1 MKFGEVLSR
10 SLIRQYSYYYI
21 CYDELKHELEDNL
34 QKTNGQWSQELE
46 TTFLESLEIELDKV
60 YTFCK
65 VKHSEIL
72 RRVKE
77 VQEQVQHTVALL
89 DSNTPPSELDFEILE
104 EELSDIIADV
114 HDLAKFS
121 RLNYTGFQKIIKKHD
136 KNTHFIL
143 KPIFAVR
150 LDAKPFFKE
159 NYDGLVVKIS
169 QLYDIVRTS
178 GKPIKGDSA
187 AGGKQQ
193 NFVRQTTKYWVHP
206 DNITELKLIIL
217 KHLPVLVFNTNKEF
231 ETEDSAISS
240 IYYDNED
247 LDLYYGR
254 LRKDEGAEAHRLRW
268 YGGMQSNTIFVER
281 KTHRE
286 DWTGEKSVKAR
297 FSLKER
303 HVNDFLHGKFT
314 VEDAFAKMRKEGKKS
329 IQEIENLEA
338 LATEIQYTMLKKR
351 LRPVVRSFYNRTAF
365 QLPGDARVRISLD
378 TELTMVREDNF
389 DGKDRTNGN
398 WRRTDIGIN
407 WPFDNIDDKD
417 VCRFPYAVLEV
428 KLQTQL
434 GQEPPEWVRELVGS
448 HLVEPVPKFSKF
460 IHGVATL
467 LNNRVNSIPF
477 WLPQMDV
484 DIRKPALPTQID
496 IIRPERDSCPGSGI
510 GSENGDEDDEDDA
523 ALINAMTNGAPGNN
537 MDIEEGTTS
546 YGAITRTPNVAQ
558 SSSLGDPQTMPSVN
572 AAYYQRKIR
581 HAGNQLTKRYYTTV
595 AFFDHYFNG
604 DQIAKIPKG
613 TVFDTQVRAPP
624 GKTICVPVRVEP
636 KVYFATERTF
646 LSWLSI
652 SILLGGVS
660 TTLLTYGTPTTMLAS
675 VGFFI
680 TSIVTLIH
688 TVFVYAT
695 RVVNIRLKKAIDY
708 EDRLGP
714 PMISIFLIL
723 SIMFSVFCNWA

>member
-1 MKFGEVLSR
+1 MVKFGEHLKR
-10 SLIRQYSYYYI
+10 SLIREYSYYYI
-21 CYDELKHELEDNL
+21 SYDDLKAELEDSLESN
-34 QKTNGQWSQELE
+34 NGVWSEELE
-46 TTFLESLEIELDKV
+46 TQFLESLEVELDKV

-65 VKHSEIL
+65 VKHNEVL

-77 VQEQVQHTVALL
+77 AQEQVSVAVHSL
-89 DSNTPPSELDFEILE
+89 DSNTPVTDLDFQILE

-136 KNTHFIL
+136 KNTKFIL
-143 KPIFAVR
+143 KPVFQVR
-150 LDAKPFFKE
+150 MNAKPFFKE
-159 NYDGLVVKIS
+159 NYDELVVKIS
-169 QLYDIVRTS
+169 QLYDIVRTR
-178 GKPIKGDSA
+178 GNPVKGDSA

-231 ETEDSAISS
+231 EKEDSAITS

-268 YGGMQSNTIFVER
+268 YGGMGSDTIFVER

-297 FSLKER
+297 FALKEKY
-303 HVNDFLHGKFT
+303 VNDFLHGKYT
-314 VEDAFAKMRKEGKKS
+314 VEQAFAKMRREGKKS
-329 IQEIENLEA
+329 IQEIESLEA
-338 LATEIQYTMLKKR
+338 LATEIQYTMLKKK

-389 DGKDRTNGN
+389 DGNDRTNGN
-398 WRRTDIGIN
+398 WRRMDIGVD
-407 WPFDNIDDKD
+407 WPFNQLPEKD

-434 GQEPPEWVRELVGS
+434 SQEPPEWVRELVGS

-467 LNNRVNSIPF
+467 LNDKVNLIPF

-484 DIRKPALPTQID
+484 DIRKPAIPTNIN
-496 IIRPERDSCPGSGI
+496 ITRPGR
-510 GSENGDEDDEDDA
+510 EDDEEFEDTEDEELA
-523 ALINAMTNGAPGNN
+523 APANSY
-537 MDIEEGTTS
+537 DIEEAAGDVPVNRGAGQPTGVS
-546 YGAITRTPNVAQ
+546 SAPNYGAITENANVPSN
-558 SSSLGDPQTMPSVN
+558 SSEN
-572 AAYYQRKIR
+572 AAEILRKIR
-581 HAGNQLTKRYYTTV
+581 QASNPVTKYWYTLV
-595 AFFDHYFNG
+595 YHIDHYLYG
-604 DQIAKIPKG
+604 DQISKVPQG
-613 TVFDTQVRAPP
+613 TVFDSYVSAPP

-636 KVYFATERTF
+636 KVYFATERTL
-646 LSWLSI
+646 LSWVSVGLV
-652 SILLGGVS
+652 LGGVS
-660 TTLLTYGTPTTMLAS
+660 TSFLTYGTPTTMVAS
-675 VGFFI
+675 IGFFI
-680 TSIVTLIH
+680 TALVTIWLS
-688 TVFVYAT
+688 TYT
-695 RVVNIRLKKAIDY
+695 YCKRVVNIRMKRPIDY
-708 EDRLGP
+708 EDKYGP
-714 PMISIFLIL
+714 PMICAFLMASILFT
-723 SIMFSVFCNWA
+723 FFCNIV

>member
-1 MKFGEVLSR
+1 MKFGEQLGR
-10 SLIRQYSYYYI
+10 SLIREYSYYYI
-21 CYDELKHELEDNL
+21 CYDDLKTELEENL
-34 QKTNGQWSQELE
+34 EANQGNWSESLE
-46 TTFLESLEIELDKV
+46 TQFLESLEVELDKV

-65 VKHSEIL
+65 VKHNEVV

-77 VQEQVQHTVALL
+77 AQEQVQTTVRAL

-136 KNTHFIL
+136 KKTKFIL
-143 KPIFAVR
+143 RPVFQVR
-150 LDAKPFFKE
+150 LNSKPFFKE
-159 NYDGLVVKIS
+159 NYDDLVVKIS
-169 QLYDIVRTS
+169 QSYDLVRTR
-178 GKPIKGDSA
+178 GNPIRGDSSS
-187 AGGKQQ
+187 GGKQQ

-217 KHLPVLVFNTNKEF
+217 KHLPVLVFNSNKEF
-231 ETEDSAISS
+231 EQEDSAITS

-268 YGGMQSNTIFVER
+268 YGGMNSDTIFVER

-297 FSLKER
+297 FALKER
-303 HVNDFLHGKFT
+303 LVNDFLHGRYT
-314 VEDAFAKMRKEGKKS
+314 VEQAFQKMRKDGKKS
-329 IQEIENLEA
+329 LKEIENLEA
-338 LATEIQYTMLKKR
+338 LATEVQYTMLKKK

-389 DGKDRTNGN
+389 DGNDRTNKN
-398 WRRTDIGIN
+398 WRRMDIGVD
-407 WPFDNIDDKD
+407 WPFKQLPEKD

-467 LNNRVNSIPF
+467 LPDKTESIPF
-477 WLPQMDV
+477 WLPQMGV
-484 DIRKPALPTQID
+484 DIRKPAIPTHIN
-496 IIRPERDSCPGSGI
+496 ISRPGRSDNES
-510 GSENGDEDDEDDA
+510 EDD
-523 ALINAMTNGAPGNN
+523 LYTNQSHPAGNL
-537 MDIEEGTTS
+537 MDPEERVG
-546 YGAITRTPNVAQ
+546 YGAIEGQAHQ
-558 SSSLGDPQTMPSVN
+558 SSGEGEYNQTSGQRNRTSSNPVVQLYHKLYASL
-572 AAYYQRKIR
+572 
-581 HAGNQLTKRYYTTV
+581 
-595 AFFDHYFNG
+595 DHYLHG
-604 DQIAKIPKG
+604 DQITKVPEG
-613 TVFDTQVRAPP
+613 TVFDTEVRAPP
-624 GKTICVPVRVEP
+624 GKVLCVPVRVEP

-646 LSWLSI
+646 LSWMSI
-652 SILLGGVS
+652 GL
-660 TTLLTYGTPTTMLAS
+660 TLNAVAISMLNYGTDATMVAS
-675 VGFFI
+675 VGFFCTALLTI
-680 TSIVTLIH
+680 IYNAY
-688 TVFVYAT
+688 VYCN
-695 RVVNIRLKKAIDY
+695 RVVNIRLKRAVDY
-708 EDRLGP
+708 QDKLGP
-714 PMISIFLIL
+714 PLVCAFLLL
-723 SIMFSVFCNWA
+723 STLFSFYCKWAS

>member
-1 MKFGEVLSR
+1 MVKFGEHLKR
-10 SLIRQYSYYYI
+10 SLIREYSYYYI
-21 CYDELKHELEDNL
+21 SYDDLKAELEDSLESN
-34 QKTNGQWSQELE
+34 NGVWSEELE
-46 TTFLESLEIELDKV
+46 TQFLESLEVELDKV

-65 VKHSEIL
+65 VKHNEVL

-77 VQEQVQHTVALL
+77 AQEQVSVAVHSL
-89 DSNTPPSELDFEILE
+89 DSNTPVTDLDFQILE

-136 KNTHFIL
+136 KNTKFIL
-143 KPIFAVR
+143 KPVFQVR
-150 LDAKPFFKE
+150 MNAKPFFKE
-159 NYDGLVVKIS
+159 NYDELVVKIS
-169 QLYDIVRTS
+169 QLYDIVRTR
-178 GKPIKGDSA
+178 GNPVKGDSA

-231 ETEDSAISS
+231 EKEDSAITS

-268 YGGMQSNTIFVER
+268 YGGMGSDTIFVER

-297 FSLKER
+297 FALKEKY
-303 HVNDFLHGKFT
+303 VNDFLHGKYT
-314 VEDAFAKMRKEGKKS
+314 VEQAFAKMRREGKKS
-329 IQEIENLEA
+329 IQEIESLEA
-338 LATEIQYTMLKKR
+338 LATEIQYTMLKKK

-389 DGKDRTNGN
+389 DGNDRTNGN
-398 WRRTDIGIN
+398 WRRMDIGVD
-407 WPFDNIDDKD
+407 WPFNQLPEKD

-467 LNNRVNSIPF
+467 LNDKVNLIPF

-484 DIRKPALPTQID
+484 DIRKPAIPTNIN
-496 IIRPERDSCPGSGI
+496 ITRPGR
-510 GSENGDEDDEDDA
+510 EDDEEFEDTEDEELA
-523 ALINAMTNGAPGNN
+523 APANSY
-537 MDIEEGTTS
+537 DIEEAAGDVPVNRGAGQPTGVS
-546 YGAITRTPNVAQ
+546 SAPNYGAITENANVPSN
-558 SSSLGDPQTMPSVN
+558 SSSEN
-572 AAYYQRKIR
+572 AAEILRKIR
-581 HAGNQLTKRYYTTV
+581 QASNPVTKYWYTILYHI
-595 AFFDHYFNG
+595 DHYLYG
-604 DQIAKIPKG
+604 DQISKVPQG
-613 TVFDTQVRAPP
+613 TVFDSYVSAPP

-636 KVYFATERTF
+636 KVYFATERTL
-646 LSWLSI
+646 LSWVSVGLV
-652 SILLGGVS
+652 LGGVS
-660 TTLLTYGTPTTMLAS
+660 TSFLTYGTPTTMVAS
-675 VGFFI
+675 IGFFI
-680 TSIVTLIH
+680 TALVTIWLS
-688 TVFVYAT
+688 TYT
-695 RVVNIRLKKAIDY
+695 YCKRVVNIRMKRPIDY
-708 EDRLGP
+708 EDKYGP
-714 PMISIFLIL
+714 PMICAFLMASILFT
-723 SIMFSVFCNWA
+723 FFCNIV

>member
-1 MKFGEVLSR
+1 MKFGEHLNR
-10 SLIRQYSYYYI
+10 SLIREYSYYYI
-21 CYDELKHELEDNL
+21 CYDDLKNELQENLEANHRKWND
-34 QKTNGQWSQELE
+34 ELE
-46 TTFLESLEIELDKV
+46 TQFLESLEVELDKV

-65 VKHSEIL
+65 VKHNEVI

-77 VQEQVQHTVALL
+77 AQDQVQMTVRAL
-89 DSNTPPSELDFEILE
+89 DSNTPPSDLDFEILE
-104 EELSDIIADV
+104 DELSDIIADV

-136 KNTHFIL
+136 KNTKFIL
-143 KPIFAVR
+143 KPVFQVR
-150 LDAKPFFKE
+150 LDSKPFFKE
-159 NYDGLVVKIS
+159 NYDDLVVKIS
-169 QLYDIVRTS
+169 QLYDLVRTR
-178 GKPIKGDSA
+178 GHPVLGDSA

-231 ETEDSAISS
+231 EKEDSAITS

-268 YGGMQSNTIFVER
+268 YGGMGSDTVFVER

-297 FSLKER
+297 FALKER
-303 HVNDFLHGKFT
+303 YVNDFMKGQYT
-314 VEDAFAKMRKEGKKS
+314 VEKAFAKMRKEGKKS
-329 IQEIENLEA
+329 LKEIENLEA
-338 LATEIQYTMLKKR
+338 LATEIQYTVLKKK

-389 DGKDRTNGN
+389 DGYDRTHGN
-398 WRRTDIGIN
+398 WRRMDIGVD
-407 WPFDNIDDKD
+407 WPFKQLADKD

-467 LNNRVNSIPF
+467 LNDKVESIPF
-477 WLPQMDV
+477 WLPQMGV
-484 DIRKPALPTQID
+484 DIRKPAIPTQIN
-496 IIRPERDSCPGSGI
+496 ISRPGREDNDSDDNYSG
-510 GSENGDEDDEDDA
+510 DA
-523 ALINAMTNGAPGNN
+523 AGNN
-537 MDIEEGTTS
+537 LDAEELVG
-546 YGAITRTPNVAQ
+546 YGAIEGAGTAAPATDDGRSASAVA
-558 SSSLGDPQTMPSVN
+558 L
-572 AAYYQRKIR
+572 QRKIDN
-581 HAGNQLTKRYYTTV
+581 ASNPVVKIVYQAV
-595 AFFDHYFNG
+595 AAVDHYLHG
-604 DQIAKIPKG
+604 DQISKVPKG
-613 TVFDTQVRAPP
+613 TVFDTEVRAPP

-652 SILLGGVS
+652 SLILNAVAISMVNYGS
-660 TTLLTYGTPTTMLAS
+660 TTTMIAS
-675 VGFFI
+675 IGFFCTALI
-680 TSIVTLIH
+680 TIVYSAY
-688 TVFVYAT
+688 VYCN
-695 RVVNIRLKKAIDY
+695 RVVNIRLKRAVDY
-708 EDRLGP
+708 QDKVGP
-714 PMISIFLIL
+714 PLVCGFLML
-723 SIMFSVFCNWA
+723 SIIFSFYTSLFR

>member
-1 MKFGEVLSR
+1 MKFGEHLSK

-21 CYDELKHELEDNL
+21 AYDDLKNELEENL
-34 QKTNGQWSQELE
+34 HKNNDQWNQELE
-46 TTFLESLEIELDKV
+46 TAFLESLEIELDKV
-60 YTFCK
+60 YSFCK
-65 VKHSEIL
+65 VKNSEVT
-72 RRVKE
+72 RRVKDVQRE
-77 VQEQVQHTVALL
+77 VQRTVSLL
-89 DSNTPPSELDFEILE
+89 DSNTPPTELDFEILE

-136 KNTHFIL
+136 KKTGFIL
-143 KPIFAVR
+143 KPIFQVR
-150 LDAKPFFKE
+150 LDSKPFFKE
-159 NYDGLVVKIS
+159 NYDELVVKIS

-178 GKPIKGDSA
+178 GRPVKGDST

-231 ETEDSAISS
+231 EKEDSAISS

-268 YGGMQSNTIFVER
+268 YGGMETDTIFVER

-303 HVNDFLHGKFT
+303 YVNDFLKGRYT
-314 VEDAFAKMRKEGKKS
+314 VEQAFSKMRKEGKKS
-329 IQEIENLEA
+329 IQEIESLEA
-338 LATEIQYTMLKKR
+338 LATEIQYVMLKKK

-378 TELTMVREDNF
+378 TELTMIREDNF
-389 DGKDRTNGN
+389 DGIDRTHGN
-398 WRRTDIGIN
+398 WRRTDIGID
-407 WPFDNIDDKD
+407 WPFKQLPAKD
-417 VCRFPYAVLEV
+417 ICRFPYAVLEV

-460 IHGVATL
+460 LHGVSTL
-467 LNNRVNSIPF
+467 LYDKVNSIPY

-484 DIRKPALPTQID
+484 DIRKPPIQTHID
-496 IIRPERDSCPGSGI
+496 ITRPAREE
-510 GSENGDEDDEDDA
+510 ENEDEEQEDDSDRNDDESDDA
-523 ALINAMTNGAPGNN
+523 LIAAMMDAPGNSLD
-537 MDIEEGTTS
+537 MEEGG
-546 YGAITRTPNVAQ
+546 YGSITRDVTSQIDP
-558 SSSLGDPQTMPSVN
+558 SSRSAN
-572 AAYYQRKIR
+572 AAYYERKIR
-581 HAGNQLTKRYYTTV
+581 NASNKLSKKYYQIMGSI
-595 AFFDHYFNG
+595 DHYFNG
-604 DQIAKIPKG
+604 DQIFKVPKG
-613 TVFDTQVRAPP
+613 TVFDTEVKAPD

-646 LSWLSI
+646 LSWMSI
-652 SILLGGVS
+652 AILLGGVS
-660 TTLLTYGTPTTMLAS
+660 TTLVTYGSPTTMIAS
-675 VGFFI
+675 IGFFI
-680 TSIVTLIH
+680 TALVVIIRSTI
-688 TVFVYAT
+688 VYAS
-695 RVVNIRLKKAIDY
+695 RVVNIRQKKAINY
-708 EDRLGP
+708 EDKLGP
-714 PMISIFLIL
+714 QLVSVCLIL
-723 SIMFSVFCNWA
+723 SILFSYFCNY

>member
-1 MKFGEVLSR
+1 MKFGEHLSK

-21 CYDELKHELEDNL
+21 AYDDLKNVLEDNL
-34 QKTNGQWSQELE
+34 HKNNDQWNQDLE
-46 TTFLESLEIELDKV
+46 TTFLENLEIELDKV
-60 YTFCK
+60 YSFCK
-65 VKHSEIL
+65 VKNSEVT
-72 RRVKE
+72 RRVKDVQQE
-77 VQEQVQHTVALL
+77 VQRTVSRL
-89 DSNTPPSELDFEILE
+89 DSNNPPTELDFEILE

-136 KNTHFIL
+136 KKTGFIL
-143 KPIFAVR
+143 KPIFQVR
-150 LDAKPFFKE
+150 LDSKPFFKE
-159 NYDGLVVKIS
+159 NYDELVVKIS

-178 GKPIKGDSA
+178 GRPVKGDST

-231 ETEDSAISS
+231 EKEDSAISS

-268 YGGMQSNTIFVER
+268 YGGMETDTIFVER

-297 FSLKER
+297 FPLKER
-303 HVNDFLHGKFT
+303 YVNDFLKGKYT
-314 VEDAFAKMRKEGKKS
+314 VERAFSKMRKEGKKS
-329 IQEIENLEA
+329 IQEIESLEA
-338 LATEIQYTMLKKR
+338 LATEVQYVMLKKK

-378 TELTMVREDNF
+378 TELTMIREDNF
-389 DGKDRTNGN
+389 DGIDRTHSN
-398 WRRTDIGIN
+398 WRRTDIGID
-407 WPFDNIDDKD
+407 WPFKQLPSKD
-417 VCRFPYAVLEV
+417 ICRFPYAVLEV

-434 GQEPPEWVRELVGS
+434 GQEPPEWVKELVGS

-467 LNNRVNSIPF
+467 LYDKVDSIPF

-484 DIRKPALPTQID
+484 DIRKPPIQTQIEITRPLREEDNEDEAEDEGQEDGSD
-496 IIRPERDSCPGSGI
+496 ID
-510 GSENGDEDDEDDA
+510 DDESDN
-523 ALINAMTNGAPGNN
+523 ALIAAMMDAPGNSL
-537 MDIEEGTTS
+537 DIEEGG
-546 YGAITRTPNVAQ
+546 YGSITRDETSQLDPN
-558 SSSLGDPQTMPSVN
+558 SRSIN
-572 AAYYQRKIR
+572 AAYYERKTR
-581 HAGNQLTKRYYTTV
+581 SASNTLSKKYYQIMGSI
-595 AFFDHYFNG
+595 DHYFNG
-604 DQIAKIPKG
+604 DQVFKVPKG
-613 TVFDTQVRAPP
+613 TIFDTEVKAPD

-646 LSWLSI
+646 LSWMSI
-652 SILLGGVS
+652 AILLGGVS
-660 TTLLTYGTPTTMLAS
+660 TTLVTYGSPTTMIAS
-675 VGFFI
+675 IGFFI
-680 TSIVTLIH
+680 TALVVIIRSTI
-688 TVFVYAT
+688 VYAS
-695 RVVNIRLKKAIDY
+695 RVVNIRQKKAINY
-708 EDRLGP
+708 EDKLGP
-714 PMISIFLIL
+714 QLVSICLIL
-723 SIMFSVFCNWA
+723 SILFSYFCNY

>member
-1 MKFGEVLSR
+1 MKFGEHLSK

-21 CYDELKHELEDNL
+21 AYDDLKNDLEDNL
-34 QKTNGQWSQELE
+34 HKNNDQWNQDLE
-46 TTFLESLEIELDKV
+46 TTFLENLEIELDKV
-60 YTFCK
+60 YSFCK
-65 VKHSEIL
+65 VKNSEVT
-72 RRVKE
+72 RRVKDVQQE
-77 VQEQVQHTVALL
+77 VQRTVSRL
-89 DSNTPPSELDFEILE
+89 DSNNPPTELDFEILE

-136 KNTHFIL
+136 KKTGFIL
-143 KPIFAVR
+143 KPIFQVR
-150 LDAKPFFKE
+150 LDSKPFFKE
-159 NYDGLVVKIS
+159 NYDELVVKIS

-178 GKPIKGDSA
+178 GRPVKGDSA

-231 ETEDSAISS
+231 EKEDSAISS

-254 LRKDEGAEAHRLRW
+254 IRKDEGAEAHRLRW
-268 YGGMQSNTIFVER
+268 YGGMETDTIFVER

-297 FSLKER
+297 FPLKER
-303 HVNDFLHGKFT
+303 YVNDFLKGKYT
-314 VEDAFAKMRKEGKKS
+314 VEQVFSKMRKEGKKS
-329 IQEIENLEA
+329 IQEIESLEA
-338 LATEIQYTMLKKR
+338 LATEVQYVMLKKK

-378 TELTMVREDNF
+378 TELTMIREDNF
-389 DGKDRTNGN
+389 DGIDRTHGN
-398 WRRTDIGIN
+398 WRRTDIGID
-407 WPFDNIDDKD
+407 WPFKQLPAKD
-417 VCRFPYAVLEV
+417 ICRFPYAVLEV

-467 LNNRVNSIPF
+467 LYDKVDSIPF

-484 DIRKPALPTQID
+484 DIRKPPIQTQID
-496 IIRPERDSCPGSGI
+496 ITRPVREEDNEDEAEDEEQEDGSDI
-510 GSENGDEDDEDDA
+510 NDDESDDA
-523 ALINAMTNGAPGNN
+523 LIAAMMDAPGNSL
-537 MDIEEGTTS
+537 DIEEGG
-546 YGAITRTPNVAQ
+546 YGSITRDETSQLDPN
-558 SSSLGDPQTMPSVN
+558 SRSVN
-572 AAYYQRKIR
+572 AAYYERKIR
-581 HAGNQLTKRYYTTV
+581 SASNTLSKKYYQIMRSI
-595 AFFDHYFNG
+595 DHYFNG
-604 DQIAKIPKG
+604 DQVFKVPKG
-613 TVFDTQVRAPP
+613 TVFDTEVKAPD

-646 LSWLSI
+646 LSWMSI
-652 SILLGGVS
+652 AILLGGVS
-660 TTLLTYGTPTTMLAS
+660 TTLVTYGSPTTMIAS
-675 VGFFI
+675 IGFFI
-680 TSIVTLIH
+680 TALVVIIRSTI
-688 TVFVYAT
+688 VYAS
-695 RVVNIRLKKAIDY
+695 RVVNIRQKKAIDY
-708 EDRLGP
+708 EDKLGP
-714 PMISIFLIL
+714 QLVSICLIL
-723 SIMFSVFCNWA
+723 SILFSYFCNY

>member
-1 MKFGEVLSR
+1 MKFGEHLSK

-21 CYDELKHELEDNL
+21 SYDDLKTELEDNL
-34 QKTNGQWSQELE
+34 SKNNGQWTQELE
-46 TTFLESLEIELDKV
+46 TDFLESLEIELDKV

-65 VKHSEIL
+65 VKHSEVF

-77 VQEQVQHTVALL
+77 VQEQVQHTVRLL
-89 DSNTPPSELDFEILE
+89 DSNNPPTQLDFEILE

-136 KNTHFIL
+136 KKTGFIL
-143 KPIFAVR
+143 KPVFQVR
-150 LDAKPFFKE
+150 LDSKPFFKE
-159 NYDGLVVKIS
+159 NYDELVVKIS
-169 QLYDIVRTS
+169 QLYDIARTS
-178 GKPIKGDSA
+178 GRPIKGDSS

-231 ETEDSAISS
+231 EREDSAITS
-240 IYYDNED
+240 IYFDNEN

-268 YGGMQSNTIFVER
+268 YGGMSTDTIFVER

-297 FSLKER
+297 FALKER
-303 HVNDFLHGKFT
+303 HVNDFLKGKYT
-314 VEDAFAKMRKEGKKS
+314 VDQVFAKMRKEGKKPMN
-329 IQEIENLEA
+329 EIENLEA
-338 LATEIQYTMLKKR
+338 LASEIQYVMLKKK

-389 DGKDRTNGN
+389 DGVDRTHKN
-398 WRRTDIGIN
+398 WRRTDIGVD
-407 WPFDNIDDKD
+407 WPFKQLDDKD
-417 VCRFPYAVLEV
+417 ICRFPYAVLEV

-467 LNNRVNSIPF
+467 LNDKVDSIPF

-484 DIRKPALPTQID
+484 DIRKPPLPTNIE
-496 IIRPERDSCPGSGI
+496 ITRPGRSDNED
-510 GSENGDEDDEDDA
+510 NDFDEDDEDDA
-523 ALINAMTNGAPGNN
+523 ALVAAMTNAPGNSLD
-537 MDIEEGTTS
+537 MEESVG
-546 YGAITRTPNVAQ
+546 YGATSAPNSNANHVVESA
-558 SSSLGDPQTMPSVN
+558 N

-581 HAGNQLTKRYYTTV
+581 NAENSVSKKYYEIV

-604 DQIAKIPKG
+604 DQISKIPKG
-613 TVFDTQVRAPP
+613 TTFDTQIRAPP

-636 KVYFATERTF
+636 KVYFATERTY

-660 TTLLTYGTPTTMLAS
+660 TTLLTYGSPTAMIGS
-675 VGFFI
+675 IGFFI
-680 TSIVTLIH
+680 TSLAVLIR
-688 TVFVYAT
+688 TVMVYAK
-695 RVVNIRLKKAIDY
+695 RVVNIRLKRAVNY
-708 EDRLGP
+708 EDKIGP
-714 PMISIFLIL
+714 GMVSVFLIL
-723 SIMFSVFCNWA
+723 SILFSFFCNLVAK